1 MNKYHLSFS
10 PMPELQL
17 LSQYLTKIQKNRV
30 QILAGSECLFSPSI
44 NSVKKT
50 KSTLHMHAI
59 HIPQTYAHTCSIYE
73 KLMGSFQAAMNEAE
87 QRLVPRRHYKCG
99 SVTLLIFIL
108 LAAILQIP
116 ISFVRS
122 KMIMDFHGAVIAS
135 LVVPLCHHKSCSS
148 LVQLVCPY
156 FKAMG

>member
-17 LSQYLTKIQKNRV
+17 LSQYLTKIQKNQV
-30 QILAGSECLFSPSI
+30 QILAGSECLFFTI
-44 NSVKKT
+44 DQLCKENKKH
-50 KSTLHMHAI
+50 LAYAI

-122 KMIMDFHGAVIAS
+122 KMIMDFHGAIIAS